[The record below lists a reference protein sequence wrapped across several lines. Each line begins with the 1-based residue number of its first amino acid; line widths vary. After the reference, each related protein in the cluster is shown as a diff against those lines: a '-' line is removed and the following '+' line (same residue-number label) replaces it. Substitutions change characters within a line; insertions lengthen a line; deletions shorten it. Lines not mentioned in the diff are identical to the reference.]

1 MSPRARH
8 VKERIN
14 KWDYNKSFS
23 MAKED
28 ISKMKKES
36 TVWES
41 IFANDTSAKDL
52 ISKKNSSNSTPGRQP
67 DFKMGK
73 EHE

>member
-1 MSPRARH
+1 M
-8 VKERIN
+8 KERIN

-52 ISKKNSSNSTPGRQP
+52 ISKIYKEFISLNSRKSNNPIKNRRKT
-67 DFKMGK
+67 
-73 EHE
+73 